1 MGRDIIYRTTNE
13 IHQCEDCDYGL
24 VPVAQR
30 SSQAWRFRDEP
41 EHDYRSAFARDRD
54 RIIHSASFQRLVHKT
69 QLILLADPSR
79 YTTRLLHSVKVA
91 QIAKTI
97 SRALRL
103 NEDLTEAIA
112 LGHDLG
118 HAPFGHIGE
127 DILRDLVITE
137 GGFEHNEESILVATY
152 FEPLNLTFQTLE
164 GILKHTRFSFSPYD
178 KAKVQR
184 TNPFEKFRVPGR
196 GQKTHYDPFDYW
208 GHRDSEGNIAFK
220 TPANY
225 EGQVVDIADEIAY
238 VCHDVADGL
247 TAEIVSDEE
256 LPEEW
261 LERCGN
267 DIGNAID
274 EFVNGVIYEN
284 YQGIM
289 RQASGERA
297 YELKHPA
304 DLSSFVQVMKDWFN
318 DKLYKS
324 QEKGNIQKMLQAVF
338 RLFLKDANARQK
350 LPPFGAKV
358 VINRGFKDKLLA
370 VHLVAMLT
378 DDEVRQIYKNIS

>member
-1 MGRDIIYRTTNE
+1 
-13 IHQCEDCDYGL
+13 
-24 VPVAQR
+24 
-30 SSQAWRFRDEP
+30 
-41 EHDYRSAFARDRD
+41 
-54 RIIHSASFQRLVHKT
+54 
-69 QLILLADPSR
+69 LILVADPSI

-127 DILRDLVITE
+127 DILRTLVLSE
-137 GGFEHNEESILVATY
+137 GGFEHNEESVLVATF

-164 GILKHTRFSFSPYD
+164 GILKHTRFSFTPYD
-178 KAKVQR
+178 KVGVHR

-196 GQKTHYDPFDYW
+196 GQKTYCDPFHYW
-208 GHRDSEGNIAFK
+208 GGRDEENKLVFRTLS
-220 TPANY
+220 NY

-238 VCHDVADGL
+238 VCHDIADAM
-247 TAEIVSDEE
+247 TASIVTDEE
-256 LPEEW
+256 LPMEW

-267 DIGNAID
+267 DPGNAID
-274 EFVNGVIYEN
+274 EFVSGVMEEN
-284 YQGIM
+284 YQ
-289 RQASGERA
+289 ALATLAPDDRA

-304 DLSSFVQVMKDWFN
+304 DLSNFVQLMKDWF
-318 DKLYKS
+318 KEKVYKT
-324 QEKGNIQKMLQAVF
+324 QEKENIEKMLQAVF
-338 RLFLKDANARQK
+338 ELLLRDAQARHK
-350 LPPFGAKV
+350 LSPFGDKV

-370 VHLVAMLT
+370 VHVVTMLT
-378 DDEVRQIYKNIS
+378 DDEVRQIYQKSL